1 MFDLASR
8 KLKNVPRISVSPL
21 AFTVNRGK
29 QKLKDQKMTVGA
41 QMNSGGL
48 MTSRDCK
55 ITS

>member
-41 QMNSGGL
+41 QMNSGRL